1 MPRLA
6 AMDTPALGGPL
17 ARHPRVVDA
26 LVVGPLL
33 LLGVLPATL
42 AAVGPEVDGPGVP
55 AGLVLVVTLLQVV
68 PLWWRRTRPEVA
80 AAVVVLAHLAQLP
93 LTDGPLPSNVAA
105 PFAAYAVAAWSG
117 SRPARLAVLVVCVFS
132 GGLGVADWWDPELS
146 AVPQVINAIF
156 FSAVASL
163 CWAWGDLTR
172 RRRELLERLHEQN
185 LALRRDRDQR
195 VRIAAQ
201 DERTRIAREM
211 HDVVAHSL
219 AVVVVQADGGAYA
232 ATSSPQWD
240 REQAT
245 QTLET
250 IAATAREALAETRRL
265 VGVLRADELDGYAPT
280 ESVADLPALV
290 HRVRSSGLPVELVS
304 DDLDGVSRDVG
315 LAALRIVQ
323 EALTNVIKH
332 AGPGAIASVRVRRD
346 DGLCVTVEDDGRG
359 AAATDD
365 GQGYGV
371 VGMRERAS
379 ALGGH
384 LTAGPRAGGGYLV
397 TAHLPEDPGPTRED
411 QP

>member
-1 MPRLA
+1 
-6 AMDTPALGGPL
+6 MDTPALGGPL

-26 LVVGPLL
+26 LVVGPLI

-42 AAVGPEVDGPGVP
+42 AAVGPEVDGPGMP
-55 AGLVLVVTLLQVV
+55 AGVVLVVTLLQVV

-117 SRPARLAVLVVCVFS
+117 SRHARLAVLVVCVLS

-232 ATSSPQWD
+232 ATGSTHWD
-240 REQAT
+240 REQAAR
-245 QTLET
+245 TLET
-250 IAATAREALAETRRL
+250 IATTAREALAETRRL

-332 AGPGAIASVRVRRD
+332 AGPGATASVRVRRD

-384 LTAGPRAGGGYLV
+384 LTAGPRSGGGYLV

-411 QP
+411 EP

>member
-1 MPRLA
+1 
-6 AMDTPALGGPL
+6 MDTPALGGPL

-117 SRPARLAVLVVCVFS
+117 SRPARLAVLVVCVLS

-172 RRRELLERLHEQN
+172 RRRELLQRLREQN

-195 VRIAAQ
+195 LRIAAQ

-232 ATSSPQWD
+232 ATGSAHWD
-240 REQAT
+240 REQAAR
-245 QTLET
+245 TLKT

-280 ESVADLPALV
+280 ESVADLPTLV

-332 AGPGAIASVRVRRD
+332 AGPGATASVRVRRD

-384 LTAGPRAGGGYLV
+384 LAAGPRAGGGYLV

>member
-1 MPRLA
+1 
-6 AMDTPALGGPL
+6 MDTPALGGPL

-117 SRPARLAVLVVCVFS
+117 SRPARLAVLVVCVLS

-245 QTLET
+245 QTLQT

>member
-1 MPRLA
+1 
-6 AMDTPALGGPL
+6 MDTPALVGPL

-117 SRPARLAVLVVCVFS
+117 SRPARLAVLVVCVLS

-232 ATSSPQWD
+232 ATGSTQWD
-240 REQAT
+240 REQAAR
-245 QTLET
+245 TLQT
-250 IAATAREALAETRRL
+250 IATTAREALAETRRL
-265 VGVLRADELDGYAPT
+265 VGVLRADEIDGYAPT
-280 ESVADLPALV
+280 ESVADLPTLV

-332 AGPGAIASVRVRRD
+332 AGPGATASVRVRRD

-384 LTAGPRAGGGYLV
+384 LAAGPRAGGGYLV

-411 QP
+411 EP

>member
-1 MPRLA
+1 
-6 AMDTPALGGPL
+6 MDTPALGGPL

>member
-1 MPRLA
+1 
-6 AMDTPALGGPL
+6 MDTPALGGPL

-117 SRPARLAVLVVCVFS
+117 SRPARLAVLVVCVLS

-172 RRRELLERLHEQN
+172 RRRELLQRLREQN

-195 VRIAAQ
+195 LRIAAQ
-201 DERTRIAREM
+201 DERTRIATPWRPWGFRSRWPRLGT
-211 HDVVAHSL
+211 APGRPARAPGRRSS
-219 AVVVVQADGGAYA
+219 ANSTRGRWCRTPWPPGGSWARTGWMCA
-232 ATSSPQWD
+232 PGSSTPSSC
-240 REQAT
+240 
-245 QTLET
+245 
-250 IAATAREALAETRRL
+250 
-265 VGVLRADELDGYAPT
+265 P
-280 ESVADLPALV
+280 PAL
-290 HRVRSSGLPVELVS
+290 
-304 DDLDGVSRDVG
+304 
-315 LAALRIVQ
+315 
-323 EALTNVIKH
+323 T
-332 AGPGAIASVRVRRD
+332 
-346 DGLCVTVEDDGRG
+346 
-359 AAATDD
+359 
-365 GQGYGV
+365 
-371 VGMRERAS
+371 
-379 ALGGH
+379 
-384 LTAGPRAGGGYLV
+384 
-397 TAHLPEDPGPTRED
+397 
-411 QP
+411 

>member
-1 MPRLA
+1 
-6 AMDTPALGGPL
+6 MDTPALGGPL

-117 SRPARLAVLVVCVFS
+117 SRPARLAVLVVCVLS

-384 LTAGPRAGGGYLV
+384 LTAGPRSGGGYLV

-411 QP
+411 EP